1 MSECPKQEPQRI
13 PVIGLPVAVTTYAE
27 ATKWSRMRAA
37 RGDKAY
43 AVSAANTHLAAHAR
57 RDESFAECMKSFD
70 LICPDGMPLVWSL
83 NAQLPQARKLQDRVY
98 GPTLMLTVLEATE
111 GSKDEPH
118 FFLGGRQTTLA
129 KLVERFS
136 DNQIAGVYS
145 PRFGPW
151 DDEENAKM
159 INLIRESG
167 AKFVWVGLGCPKQEQ
182 WIASHLADLPPA
194 VYFGVGAAFAFH
206 TGEVRQ
212 APRLIQKTGMEW
224 FFRLLAEPRRLWKR
238 YAVYNSL
245 FLYYSL
251 KDQMSS

>member
-1 MSECPKQEPQRI
+1 MLECAKREPQII
-13 PVIGLPVAVTTYAE
+13 PVIGLPVAVTTYEE
-27 ATKWSRMRAA
+27 ATEWSRVRAA
-37 RGDKAY
+37 RGDRAY

-57 RDESFAECMKSFD
+57 RDEGFARCMKSFD

-83 NAQLPQARKLQDRVY
+83 NTQLPRGRKLQDRVY
-98 GPTLMLTVLEATE
+98 GPTLMLTVLEATRGKKHE
-111 GSKDEPH
+111 SH
-118 FFLGGRQTTLA
+118 FFLGGKPGTLD
-129 KLVERFS
+129 KLMERFS
-136 DNQIAGVYS
+136 QNEIAGVYS

-151 DDEENAKM
+151 DDRENAKM
-159 INLIRESG
+159 IELIRESG

-182 WIASHLADLPPA
+182 WIASHLKDLPPA

-212 APRLIQKTGMEW
+212 APHLFQRTGMEW
-224 FFRLLAEPRRLWKR
+224 FFRFLTEPRRLWKR

-251 KDQMSS
+251 KDQITS